1 MAFDVGCDA
10 RYIYESYTSR
20 TGTYNLE
27 VLGNPEV
34 LGGFEGA
41 RVDNLITTNSTG
53 EFDLYIF

>member
-10 RYIYESYTSR
+10 RYIYAIYTPR
-20 TGTYNLE
+20 TGTYNL
-27 VLGNPEV
+27 EV